1 MLPIIQAIENEIER
15 HAINEIF
22 ETHFPRMQAIAYD
35 ILKNREDAEDVAMGV
50 IQSMCEHPNS
60 FIDYQSP
67 KTIHLVFICTRNA
80 AIDLYRKN
88 QRTKEFLLSENLQDF
103 SKEDGTFYDAEDS
116 FSNIIISEE
125 NKKYLIRSID
135 LLDDIYKT
143 PILLKY
149 THQMKNIE
157 IAALLHVD
165 VNTVNTRI
173 FRAKHLLRE
182 TMKELG
188 YVE

>member
-15 HAINEIF
+15 HAINFIF
-22 ETHFPRMQAIAYD
+22 ENYFPRMQAIAYD

-50 IQSMCEHPNS
+50 IQYMCEHPDS

-88 QRTKEFLLSENLQDF
+88 QRKNNLFPSQEF
-103 SKEDGTFYDAEDS
+103 EDASTWHDDTEHSLNDM
-116 FSNIIISEE
+116 IISNE
-125 NKKYLIRSID
+125 NKDFLIRAID
-135 LLDDIYKT
+135 SLDDIYKT

-173 FRAKHLLRE
+173 FRAKHLLRQ